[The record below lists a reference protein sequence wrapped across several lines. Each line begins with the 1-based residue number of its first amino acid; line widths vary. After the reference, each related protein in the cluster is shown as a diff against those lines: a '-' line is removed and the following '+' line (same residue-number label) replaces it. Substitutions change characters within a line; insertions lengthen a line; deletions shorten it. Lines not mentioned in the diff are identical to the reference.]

1 MNMLNKNMLNKKML
15 NRKVKKILESMSR
28 LFSCPSFVVPFS
40 YLLFLLI
47 VAFIFFLIGECLVL
61 ILETVVAR
69 LDERDNLLSIIEL
82 QDIEL
87 EELKNSASQLKDEKN
102 KSLVKLRELKQKI
115 AIVEEIKNSATKK

>member
-1 MNMLNKNMLNKKML
+1 MNMLNKNML